1 MEEKRE
7 EEGSSGGRKS
17 KMSVRGTNIA
27 LRIHLTPFVG
37 ISELPSGGSG
47 YVRETGRSEVGE

>member
-17 KMSVRGTNIA
+17 KMTVRGTNIA

-37 ISELPSGGSG
+37 ISESPSGSSG
-47 YVRETGRSEVGE
+47 CVRETGRSEVGE